1 MELLYDAGLVT
12 RWAAKKIIAIK
23 LWDWLMRL
31 SENCYQDWSKN
42 HKFNRNF

>member
-12 RWAAKKIIAIK
+12 RWAAKKIK
-23 LWDWLMRL
+23 LWNWLMRL
-31 SENCYQDWSKN
+31 SENSYEGWAKN